1 LNDPELEALFKMIEE
16 LIDKVRGTP
25 GVTDEEIERIQTII
39 SKYRSEGM
47 DEQVKVLT
55 QMRED
60 LYSLYQEHH
69 TMVNSI
75 EKYSPAWEKERKL
88 RDMYF
93 KFLNIPILFLIGMRD
108 ETFTVNENVNNHNN
122 YGSC

>member
-1 LNDPELEALFKMIEE
+1 LNDPELERLFKMIEE
-16 LIDKVRGTP
+16 LIGKVRGTP
-25 GVTDEEIERIQTII
+25 GVTEEEINRIQTII
-39 SKYRSEGM
+39 SKYRSERM
-47 DEQVKVLT
+47 DEQVNILT

-69 TMVNSI
+69 KKVSSI

-93 KFLNIPILFLIGMRD
+93 KFLNIPILFMIGMRD
-108 ETFTVNENVNNHNN
+108 ETFAVNENVMNYNNN
-122 YGSC
+122 GSC